1 MPPPQKKAP
10 LPVIS
15 FAFDTSDSESESV
28 VATSSTATATATET
42 TALLCRQQTP
52 PRTTRRSAKTLTRRF
67 FAALLLV
74 LITVA
79 AVLVIEVRVNHSSP
93 QTPSLP
99 NPPLP
104 PSQPPFINKTV
115 SYNQRAVHVN
125 GVPELLL
132 VATIHYPRSDPSL
145 WPLLLQRIK
154 EAGNNAIDTYVFW
167 NLHEPEEGVYDFEN
181 GEYTERIANLPLFLR
196 YAHNAGLYVI
206 LRIGPYVCA
215 EWNFGGFPF
224 WLVNKPGMELRTL
237 NQPFMAAMARFIEK
251 TLHVVND
258 YLGTNGGP
266 IILLQ
271 IENEYGNIANEMGP
285 RGYKYIQWAGDYS
298 QSLNVGLPWLMCRQ
312 DNVPTVLNAEN
323 GFYADNWIEGH
334 RKRFPDQPAM
344 VTELWTGWFQKFGQ
358 PRYTRYGEDLAYSAA
373 RFISKGGT
381 YIGYYMWHG
390 GTNFGRWGSDWKTAS
405 YDYDALLNEYG
416 FPNNPKHAHVADF
429 HRALNQ
435 FKDFLLQNDPVF
447 VSLNSKKADAYVYGD
462 LNTRA
467 LVFLSNDDPSAD
479 DTVQFDG
486 KELTLPHWSVSLY
499 IKDQNATRK
508 PIFRLLPSCIPQ
520 HLLAPLDPS
529 FQTPE
534 FASRLRAL
542 SHLQRLSTRRS
553 HPQQTDLI
561 LNAQPSNIFHI
572 PEPIGISV
580 SPSQT
585 LNSTSPLE
593 QIRATLDTTDYL
605 WYTRRG
611 IRVKNNKKVTL
622 RLERVEDVAY
632 VYFDGVK
639 IHTGQI
645 TDVRAGLS
653 ANEGKTVA
661 RPVELEFEVTEEM
674 VSNMKKKKGGK
685 GDDKKKKKPEPFQRN
700 QRRVR
705 GEGDGIEHELAI
717 LVGVAGIWNYGAF
730 MEKITKGILG
740 PVKVDKVDISKDGE
754 WVHQVGLKGEHLER
768 SCKESST
775 PTELGWY
782 LIKFPKSEVMALHEK
797 ALQTQLVAQTYNA
810 NPNLMSNVTPI
821 TSVILHL
828 GSMTRGV
835 AFVNGHAV
843 GRHWNLTAVCEAAVP
858 CKFPDSASTGG
869 ESCAVGCG
877 YASQSW
883 YNVPTAWI
891 VESEFDDVEV
901 VVFDEFG
908 GDPLGVSLAVISG

>member
-1 MPPPQKKAP
+1 ME
-10 LPVIS
+10 IS
-15 FAFDTSDSESESV
+15 ELEKEKEEKEA
-28 VATSSTATATATET
+28 
-42 TALLCRQQTP
+42 
-52 PRTTRRSAKTLTRRF
+52 
-67 FAALLLV
+67 
-74 LITVA
+74 
-79 AVLVIEVRVNHSSP
+79 
-93 QTPSLP
+93 
-99 NPPLP
+99 
-104 PSQPPFINKTV
+104 
-115 SYNQRAVHVN
+115 RAVHVN

-145 WPLLLQRIK
+145 WPLLLQRTK
-154 EAGNNAIDTYVFW
+154 EAGNNAVDTYVFW

-181 GEYTERIANLPLFLR
+181 GIANLPLFLR

-237 NQPFMAAMARFIEK
+237 NQPFMAAMARFIEE

-435 FKDFLLQNDPVF
+435 FKDLLLQNDPVF

-467 LVFLSNDDPSAD
+467 LVFLSNDDNSAD
-479 DTVQFDG
+479 ATVQFDG

-499 IKDQNATRK
+499 IKDQNGLRLIYNTATRK
-508 PIFRLLPSCIPQ
+508 PTLSTPAVPVIPQ

-585 LNSTSPLE
+585 LNSTSPIE

-685 GDDKKKKKPEPFQRN
+685 GDDKKKKKPEPVPKKPKKGKGGN
-700 QRRVR
+700 EDDDE
-705 GEGDGIEHELAI
+705 EGDGIEHELAI

-754 WVHQVGLKGEHLER
+754 WVHQVGLKGEHLE
-768 SCKESST
+768 
-775 PTELGWY
+775 
-782 LIKFPKSEVMALHEK
+782 V
-797 ALQTQLVAQTYNA
+797 
-810 NPNLMSNVTPI
+810 
-821 TSVILHL
+821 SVL
-828 GSMTRGV
+828 
-835 AFVNGHAV
+835 
-843 GRHWNLTAVCEAAVP
+843 
-858 CKFPDSASTGG
+858 
-869 ESCAVGCG
+869 
-877 YASQSW
+877 
-883 YNVPTAWI
+883 
-891 VESEFDDVEV
+891 
-901 VVFDEFG
+901 
-908 GDPLGVSLAVISG
+908 LAH